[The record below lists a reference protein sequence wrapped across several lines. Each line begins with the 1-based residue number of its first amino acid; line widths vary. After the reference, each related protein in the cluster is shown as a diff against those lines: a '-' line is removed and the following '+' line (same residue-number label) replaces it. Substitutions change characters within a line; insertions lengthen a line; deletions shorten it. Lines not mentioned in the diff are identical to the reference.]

1 MKMFSLSKESEFELS
16 HALLDLVDN
25 FLKSKSQ
32 QEKRLLGL
40 MTAKQLK
47 DELNVTDNTLKRWE
61 EKGLKRYQPPL
72 EDTRKA
78 YYKVSDILTFLGVE
92 G

>member
-1 MKMFSLSKESEFELS
+1 MEQAITDYVK
-16 HALLDLVDN
+16 
-25 FLKSKSQ
+25 FLADARDAVY
-32 QEKRLLGL
+32 RLNNDQA
-40 MTAKQLK
+40 TAKQLK

-78 YYKVSDILTFLGVE
+78 YYKVSDILIFLGVE
-92 G
+92 K